1 MKKLEQKARDRVLDA
16 VAAMAAVAAGMEAWN
31 ARAGW
36 VSDART
42 AQDVFDRALAAYRRA
57 ILADAKK

>member
-16 VAAMAAVAAGMEAWN
+16 VAAMAAVAAGMEAWT
-31 ARAGW
+31 RAGW